1 MPRGPMCR
9 KALKSC
15 WDAGVSEYLG
25 FLLLLL
31 LAQVAA
37 VHVVRDDF
45 LARGIDAIHQ
55 ALQSLLQMVT
65 ADRERR
71 PIKPNEQSQINGWPT
86 VQERRTWVLTNAPWI
101 KSSSARNEPRA
112 LDIRSDAVAHSFSSS
127 INPWN
132 VTRQPRSASIPSG
145 ALFKYFHLRSHAAH
159 ILTSTRHK
167 NIHYTLSSLV
177 AFFFFC
183 TSTFTPSTFGIYP
196 DNKSALLYTAR
207 VKLHSEYIII
217 ICLLIG
223 RRWNSACKPITH
235 TPRLPMH
242 WIPNERLI
250 REGGEKKRSSI
261 FLCVFHLPG

>member
-159 ILTSTRHK
+159 ILTSTKHK

-177 AFFFFC
+177 AFFFLSHFHVH
-183 TSTFTPSTFGIYP
+183 SIDIWHLPRQQKRIAVHR
-196 DNKSALLYTAR
+196 KSEITLWIHYHYLPVDR
-207 VKLHSEYIII
+207 
-217 ICLLIG
+217 
-223 RRWNSACKPITH
+223 NSACKPITH

-250 REGGEKKRSSI
+250 REEGEKKRSSI